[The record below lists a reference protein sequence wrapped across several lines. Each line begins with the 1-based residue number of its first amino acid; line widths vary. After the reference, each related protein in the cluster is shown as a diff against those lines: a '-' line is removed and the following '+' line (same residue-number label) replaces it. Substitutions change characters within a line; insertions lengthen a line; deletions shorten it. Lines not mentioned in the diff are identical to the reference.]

1 MLTIAG
7 EIIFGIAVAAA
18 YLMGIG
24 FTLSGISEGD
34 PGVVRVGNFVLI
46 SMVTGCVAVVLLRSL
61 HI

>member
-24 FTLSGISEGD
+24 FTLSGISGGD
-34 PGVVRVGNFVLI
+34 PGVVRVGNFV
-46 SMVTGCVAVVLLRSL
+46 
-61 HI
+61 